1 VISKSIILKNTLTNN
16 LENISHLCNI
26 IGIDSLIIF
35 SINIRSKFESKVIK
49 IDLPNKIVY
58 IELDLETFI
67 ENFANGEKVD
77 FWHHNKNTLYILRD
91 GNISDLNLLFNTI
104 ENVNTKVVRGSS
116 QKSHMLSPIDFRL
129 SNYLMLLFNMDYN
142 KVNNQ
147 NSFNILDKK
156 RYLPNY

>member
-77 FWHHNKNTLYILRD
+77 F
-91 GNISDLNLLFNTI
+91 
-104 ENVNTKVVRGSS
+104 
-116 QKSHMLSPIDFRL
+116 
-129 SNYLMLLFNMDYN
+129 
-142 KVNNQ
+142 
-147 NSFNILDKK
+147 
-156 RYLPNY
+156 